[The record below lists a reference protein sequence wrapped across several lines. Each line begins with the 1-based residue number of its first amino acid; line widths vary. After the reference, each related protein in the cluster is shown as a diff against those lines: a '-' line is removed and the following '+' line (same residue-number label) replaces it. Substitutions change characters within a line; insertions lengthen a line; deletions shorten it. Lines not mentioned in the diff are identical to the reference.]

1 MSLIN
6 GPLNVVRLE
15 GKINKI
21 KKVIYVFFDIHVD
34 VNNQTKCDNFDS
46 IDIANYLAREFKTL
60 DKEIDFFM
68 EGRTSELD
76 LFLKDINFKDKY
88 ISEVI
93 KFFAQNFK
101 KNNFDNVRFHYID
114 IRDFFTDQIDKI
126 NNMNNILL
134 DNLSPS
140 NFQSID
146 QLKLNFKTIQEY
158 HDQIIEMIKNNGNN
172 SNKVNSNKV
181 NHINGEINKVN
192 HINGDTNKGMP
203 KYIKKLSD
211 KYINKEVKE
220 KMLMFRYI
228 IIEKLEKQN
237 KIIDEIIDV
246 LNKYYKVASTSFD
259 EFGRKKIIDLVDN
272 TNKLPTYFMD
282 EVPYMREFTD
292 LYKKLSYENLQTFSL
307 LMDSYFMRRFCDKDY
322 ILNAISYTGS
332 AHSMAYVNFLCNQF
346 DFEITH
352 VAKSSEPIDVIN
364 KKLKAK
370 FDYIGFAKY
379 FFPKTLSQ
387 CVDLSDFPKNF
398 D

>member
-1 MSLIN
+1 
-6 GPLNVVRLE
+6 
-15 GKINKI
+15 
-21 KKVIYVFFDIHVD
+21 
-34 VNNQTKCDNFDS
+34 
-46 IDIANYLAREFKTL
+46 
-60 DKEIDFFM
+60 
-68 EGRTSELD
+68 
-76 LFLKDINFKDKY
+76 
-88 ISEVI
+88 
-93 KFFAQNFK
+93 
-101 KNNFDNVRFHYID
+101 
-114 IRDFFTDQIDKI
+114 
-126 NNMNNILL
+126 MNNILL

>member
-1 MSLIN
+1 MSLINNSSIKIN

-21 KKVIYVFFDIHVD
+21 KKVIYVFFDIHID
-34 VNNQTKCDNFDS
+34 VNNQTKCDDFEA
-46 IDIANYLAREFKTL
+46 IDIVTYLAKEFKENS

-76 LFLKDINFKDKY
+76 LFLKDIHFKDKY
-88 ISEVI
+88 IAEVI

-114 IRDFFTDQIDKI
+114 IRDFFTDKIDKMY
-126 NNMNNILL
+126 NMNTIML
-134 DNLSPS
+134 DNLSES
-140 NFQSID
+140 NFKSID
-146 QLKLNFKTIQEY
+146 PLIINFKTIQQY
-158 HDQIIEMIKNNGNN
+158 HSQIIQMIKNNG
-172 SNKVNSNKV
+172 KT
-181 NHINGEINKVN
+181 NGETNSEKN
-192 HINGDTNKGMP
+192 NMNKGMP

-211 KYINKEVKE
+211 KYVNKDVKE
-220 KMLMFRYI
+220 KMLLFRYI
-228 IIEKLEKQN
+228 IVDKLEKQN
-237 KIIDEIIDV
+237 KIIDNIIGV
-246 LNKYYKVASTSFD
+246 LTKFQKIASTGFD
-259 EFGRKKIIDLVDN
+259 EFGRRQRIDDIN
-272 TNKLPTYFMD
+272 IETNQDKLPSYFLD
-282 EVPYMREFTD
+282 VSPFIRELTE
-292 LYKKLSYENLQTFSL
+292 LYKDLQYNNLQTFSL

-332 AHSMAYVNFLCNQF
+332 AHSLAYINFLCNQF

-352 VAKSSEPIDVIN
+352 VAKASEPIDVIN
-364 KKLKAK
+364 KKLKSK
-370 FDYIGFAKY
+370 FDYQKFAKY